1 MHNPGLQI
9 KLTDCQSCD
18 LFTGFKKKISTLDST
33 SVVRDI
39 FVELSED
46 PVLGILPGTP
56 GWKTQELAKLL
67 LNKEWNC
74 EPLYGC
80 SKSVFSSITKAME
93 KASDS
98 NFSCAGTLEM
108 LACMTGS
115 SKSLQHQWCSSL
127 VNSGFTEEWNT
138 ANSLLQHVVDYM
150 VPAIRKKLRDIS
162 TEPTKLERKEL
173 SQTEKEVLHYALG
186 YTIRKL
192 LKKFQRCPNNK
203 AASLYLDVV
212 RTWACPSDTVLS
224 DDVTKWTKSQDRGGL
239 IHCSAEYYHFM
250 KTVEAYL
257 APLLNKDTVVKFA
270 GEDIVPVM
278 LGKLKSATEIIT
290 SFQSLIGY
298 TVMSEVLC
306 QGLLD
311 EVLTCWVH
319 AKGRQVVRA
328 YIYALKSDRSKG
340 VGLRM
345 GVPALRKT
353 LDS

>member
-115 SKSLQHQWCSSL
+115 SKSLQHQEVS
-127 VNSGFTEEWNT
+127 
-138 ANSLLQHVVDYM
+138 
-150 VPAIRKKLRDIS
+150 
-162 TEPTKLERKEL
+162 KEL
-173 SQTEKEVLHYALG
+173 
-186 YTIRKL
+186 
-192 LKKFQRCPNNK
+192 
-203 AASLYLDVV
+203 
-212 RTWACPSDTVLS
+212 
-224 DDVTKWTKSQDRGGL
+224 
-239 IHCSAEYYHFM
+239 
-250 KTVEAYL
+250 
-257 APLLNKDTVVKFA
+257 
-270 GEDIVPVM
+270 
-278 LGKLKSATEIIT
+278 LGKSLGLAVAFRLESAPTE
-290 SFQSLIGY
+290 
-298 TVMSEVLC
+298 SEVKYVVCNKPKGGRRGECRKHQLV
-306 QGLLD
+306 
-311 EVLTCWVH
+311 VL
-319 AKGRQVVRA
+319 
-328 YIYALKSDRSKG
+328 
-340 VGLRM
+340 
-345 GVPALRKT
+345 
-353 LDS
+353 